1 MCPTMKLYAPEHLLE
16 LSYKGSPR
24 VRSSHLSPSY
34 IGVPT
39 LDFAEAMGSDNLVKG
54 ERSLESGGADLTDHF
69 SRTDT

>member
-1 MCPTMKLYAPEHLLE
+1 MPLNTFLNYHTKVPQGYDHHT
-16 LSYKGSPR
+16 Y
-24 VRSSHLSPSY
+24 HHH

-54 ERSLESGGADLTDHF
+54 ERSIESGGADLTDHF